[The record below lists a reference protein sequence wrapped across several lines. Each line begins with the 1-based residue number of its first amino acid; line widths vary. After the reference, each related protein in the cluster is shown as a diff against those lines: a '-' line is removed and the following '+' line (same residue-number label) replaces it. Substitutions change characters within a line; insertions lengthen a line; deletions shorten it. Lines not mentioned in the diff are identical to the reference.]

1 MLQHWT
7 CGESDVT
14 ISSESVKILVVDDEW
29 YISELLSRWLTTEG
43 YYSATA
49 ANAEEAWALL
59 ENEKFTL
66 MISDINMP
74 GKSGIDLLS
83 MTRQHFPDVAVIM
96 ATALDDRKT
105 AIRTLELGAYDYLIK
120 PYDQNELL
128 ISIANAL
135 ERRRLFLESQEYER
149 RLKEEVRSRTRDL
162 THEVKERKRAEERL
176 QESLGKLRTVMEGTI
191 QAMALVTEMRD
202 PYTAG
207 HQRRVAALS
216 SAIAKEMGLSEEE
229 IDGIHLAGI
238 VHDIGKIYVP
248 AEILSKPGRLTEIEF
263 HLIKV
268 HPQVGYDILKTIEF
282 PWPIAKIVLQH
293 HEKMN
298 GSGYPDGLSG
308 EDILLGAR
316 ILSVADVV
324 EAISSHRPYRP
335 ALGIEK
341 ALSEVVN
348 NRGTFFDSRVV
359 DACTK
364 LFTKG
369 KFQFG

>member
-1 MLQHWT
+1 VIT
-7 CGESDVT
+7 SNEN
-14 ISSESVKILVVDDEW
+14 VKVLIVDDEW
-29 YISELLSRWLTTEG
+29 YISELLSRWLLTEG
-43 YYSATA
+43 YRCTIA

-59 ENEKFTL
+59 ESEKFSL
-66 MISDINMP
+66 IISDINMP

-83 MTRQHFPDVAVIM
+83 MARRHFPDVAVIM
-96 ATALDDRKT
+96 ATALDDRQT

-135 ERRRLFLESQEYER
+135 ERRRLFLESQEYEG
-149 RLKEEVRSRTRDL
+149 RLKEEVRARTIDL
-162 THEVKERKRAEERL
+162 THEVKERKRAEEEL
-176 QESLGKLRTVMEGTI
+176 QASLKKLRTVMEGTI

-207 HQRRVAALS
+207 HQRRVATLS
-216 SAIAKEMGLSEEE
+216 SAIAMEMGLSGEE
-229 IDGIHLAGI
+229 IDGIYLAGV

-268 HPQVGYDILKTIEF
+268 HPQVGFDILKTIEF
-282 PWPIAKIVLQH
+282 PWPIAQIVLQH

-298 GSGYPDGLSG
+298 GSGYPSG
-308 EDILLGAR
+308 ISGGDILLGAR

-341 ALSEVVN
+341 ALKEISS
-348 NRGTFFDSRVV
+348 NRGTLFDARVV
-359 DACTK
+359 DACIK
-364 LFTKG
+364 LFVEKG
-369 KFQFG
+369 FQFE

>member
-1 MLQHWT
+1 MLR
-7 CGESDVT
+7 GNENVR
-14 ISSESVKILVVDDEW
+14 ILIVDDEW
-29 YISELLSRWLTTEG
+29 YISELVSRWLEAEG
-43 YYSATA
+43 YSYTTASSA
-49 ANAEEAWALL
+49 EDAWALI
-59 ENEKFTL
+59 EQEKF
-66 MISDINMP
+66 MVIISDINMP
-74 GKSGIDLLS
+74 GKSGIELLS
-83 MTRQHFPDVAVIM
+83 MTRKHYPDVAVIM

-135 ERRRLFLESQEYER
+135 ERRRLFLESREYGE
-149 RLKEEVRSRTRDL
+149 RLKAEVLARTTDL
-162 THEVKERKRAEERL
+162 THEVKERKRAEEEL
-176 QESLGKLRTVMEGTI
+176 QQSLGKLRTVMEGTI
-191 QAMALVTEMRD
+191 KAMALVTEMRD

-207 HQRRVAALS
+207 HQRRVATLS
-216 SAIAKEMGLSEEE
+216 SAIAVAMGLPPDDV
-229 IDGIHLAGI
+229 DGIYLAGI

-282 PWPIAKIVLQH
+282 PWPIATMVLQH

-298 GSGYPDGLSG
+298 GSGYPQGVSG
-308 EDILLGAR
+308 DDFLLGAR

-335 ALGIEK
+335 ALGIDR
-341 ALSEVVN
+341 ALDEVSK
-348 NRGTFFDSRVV
+348 NRGALFDADVV
-359 DACTK
+359 DVCLN
-364 LFTKG
+364 LFEKEG
-369 KFQFG
+369 FQFDKDD